1 MTTSYRDKL
10 NQMRQENKTLTSQQQ
25 NSLDPVAKEDQMLGE
40 IELSIDPNDLPSEIM
55 KNLKANLGPI
65 DTQDE
70 LEAHGLKN
78 KHQPD
83 EENEQNNN
91 FCP

>member
-10 NQMRQENKTLTSQQQ
+10 NAMRQQNKSLSNQQE

-40 IELSIDPNDLPSEIM
+40 IELTIDANDLPAEII

-65 DTQDE
+65 DTEDE

-78 KHQPD
+78 KQQPD
-83 EENEQNNN
+83 EDKEHSNS